1 MGGRWLTGRMD
12 SHTTNSFAG
21 RMEIVEAGRRRRWTI
36 EEKVRIVEESLRGDW
51 PVSAV
56 ARHHALSPSQLF
68 TWRKVYREGRLAPEG
83 ATTDATAG
91 FIPAVIA
98 REPRAGMEAAEEGG
112 EPGFLLGSQGRG
124 RMEIVLSGG
133 RRVMVGPDVDTAALA
148 RVLRVLEG

>member
-1 MGGRWLTGRMD
+1 
-12 SHTTNSFAG
+12 
-21 RMEIVEAGRRRRWTI
+21 MEIVEAGRRRRWTI

-56 ARHHALSPSQLF
+56 ARHHALAPSQLF
-68 TWRKVYREGRLAPEG
+68 TWRKAYREGRLDPEG
-83 ATTDATAG
+83 ATADATAG

-98 REPRAGMEAAEEGG
+98 REPTTGVEAAEGGG

-124 RMEIVLSGG
+124 RMEIVARGG
-133 RRVMVGPDVDTAALA
+133 RRVMVGPDVDAAALA